1 MDKKLEAIIAIISDF
16 VDVDPAEV
24 TKDSKLRAD
33 LGLNSFDFVN
43 IAVAFE
49 SEFGVSIPDKDIP
62 ELRTVG
68 DILALIESKQDA
80 LSK

>member
-24 TKDSKLRAD
+24 TVDSKLRSD

-43 IAVAFE
+43 IAVE
-49 SEFGVSIPDKDIP
+49 VEREYNIKIPDTDISQ
-62 ELRTVG
+62 LKTVG
-68 DILALIESKQDA
+68 DLLAIVDNMQIA
-80 LSK
+80 

>member
-24 TKDSKLRAD
+24 TVDSKLRSD

-43 IAVAFE
+43 IAVE
-49 SEFGVSIPDKDIP
+49 VEREYNIKIPDTDIAQ
-62 ELRTVG
+62 LKTVG
-68 DILALIESKQDA
+68 DLLALVEIKEIA
-80 LSK
+80 

>member
-24 TKDSKLRAD
+24 TVDSKLRSD

-43 IAVAFE
+43 IAVE
-49 SEFGVSIPDKDIP
+49 VEREYNIKIPDADISQ
-62 ELRTVG
+62 LKTVG
-68 DILALIESKQDA
+68 DLLALVDNMQTV
-80 LSK
+80 

>member
-24 TKDSKLRAD
+24 TVDSKLRSD

-43 IAVAFE
+43 IAVE
-49 SEFGVSIPDKDIP
+49 VEREYNIKIPDADIAQ
-62 ELRTVG
+62 LKTVG
-68 DILALIESKQDA
+68 DLLDLVEIKQA
-80 LSK
+80 V

>member
-24 TKDSKLRAD
+24 TVDSKLRSD

-43 IAVAFE
+43 IAVE
-49 SEFGVSIPDKDIP
+49 VEREYNIKIPDTDIAQ
-62 ELRTVG
+62 LKTVG
-68 DILALIESKQDA
+68 DLLDLVETKE
-80 LSK
+80 LV

>member
-16 VDVDPAEV
+16 VDVDPTQV

-43 IAVAFE
+43 IAVE
-49 SEFGVSIPDKDIP
+49 VEREYNIKIPDTDIAQ
-62 ELRTVG
+62 LKTVG
-68 DILALIESKQDA
+68 DLLDLVEITQTV
-80 LSK
+80 

>member
-24 TKDSKLRAD
+24 TVDSKLRSD

-43 IAVAFE
+43 IAVE
-49 SEFGVSIPDKDIP
+49 VEREYNIKIPDTDIAQ
-62 ELRTVG
+62 LKTVG
-68 DILALIESKQDA
+68 DLLAPVDNMQTA
-80 LSK
+80 

>member
-24 TKDSKLRAD
+24 TVDSKLRSD

-43 IAVAFE
+43 IAVE
-49 SEFGVSIPDKDIP
+49 VEREYNIRIPDTDIAQ
-62 ELRTVG
+62 LKTVG
-68 DILALIESKQDA
+68 DLLALVEIKEIA
-80 LSK
+80 

>member
-24 TKDSKLRAD
+24 TVDSKLRSD

-43 IAVAFE
+43 IAVE
-49 SEFGVSIPDKDIP
+49 VEREYNIKIPDTDIAQ
-62 ELRTVG
+62 LRTVG
-68 DILALIESKQDA
+68 DLLDLVEIKQTA
-80 LSK
+80 

>member
-24 TKDSKLRAD
+24 TVDSKLRSD

-43 IAVAFE
+43 IAVE
-49 SEFGVSIPDKDIP
+49 VEREYNIKIPDTDIAQ
-62 ELRTVG
+62 LKTVG
-68 DILALIESKQDA
+68 DLLDLVEIKQA
-80 LSK
+80 V

>member
-24 TKDSKLRAD
+24 TVDSKLRSD

-43 IAVAFE
+43 IAVE
-49 SEFGVSIPDKDIP
+49 VEREYNIKIPDTDISQ
-62 ELRTVG
+62 LKTVG
-68 DILALIESKQDA
+68 DLLALVDNMQTV
-80 LSK
+80 

>member
-24 TKDSKLRAD
+24 TVDSKLRSD

-43 IAVAFE
+43 IAVE
-49 SEFGVSIPDKDIP
+49 VEREYNIKIPDTDIAQ
-62 ELRTVG
+62 LKTVG
-68 DILALIESKQDA
+68 DLLDLVETKELI
-80 LSK
+80 

>member
-24 TKDSKLRAD
+24 TVDSKLRSD

-43 IAVAFE
+43 IAVE
-49 SEFGVSIPDKDIP
+49 VEREYNIKIPDTDISQ
-62 ELRTVG
+62 LKTVG
-68 DILALIESKQDA
+68 DLLALVDNMQTA
-80 LSK
+80 

>member
-24 TKDSKLRAD
+24 TVDSKLRSD

-43 IAVAFE
+43 IAVE
-49 SEFGVSIPDKDIP
+49 VEREYNIKIPDTDISQ
-62 ELRTVG
+62 LKTVG
-68 DILALIESKQDA
+68 DLLALVDTMQTA
-80 LSK
+80 